1 MYEVL
6 KKTKNVVSIEW
17 FFVEGNQWNGL
28 FGFYV
33 EMKVFE
39 FRSCPGRSAI
49 GREEQRKN
57 SCSDHGL
64 ANYLLASECLGL
76 LDKQ

>member
-1 MYEVL
+1 VEWVIWLLRGNESVRVL
-6 KKTKNVVSIEW
+6 I
-17 FFVEGNQWNGL
+17 Q
-28 FGFYV
+28 
-33 EMKVFE
+33 
-39 FRSCPGRSAI
+39 CPGRSAI